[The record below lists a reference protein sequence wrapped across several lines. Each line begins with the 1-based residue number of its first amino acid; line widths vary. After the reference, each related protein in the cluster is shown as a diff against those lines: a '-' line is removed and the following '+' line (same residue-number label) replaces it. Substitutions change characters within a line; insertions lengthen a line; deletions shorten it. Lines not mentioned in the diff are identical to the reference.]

1 MKYSNR
7 LSRII
12 KSHKPA
18 CFAAAVI
25 LIAVSMSPSFGA
37 PNDEERGIR
46 IRSVISEVVVYK
58 DRAAIERTAQVELPE
73 GHAEILFPHLPEGVL
88 DDTVRIKSDGGAVTI
103 MGIEVEKKYLVKSR
117 QKRIREIEEKIEELR
132 RGDNTLVD
140 RMNAARSAIK
150 FIESVNDFAAK
161 RAHEGILYKGINLN
175 EMSETMA
182 FVEKNMLKEQ
192 EKIRQIVEK
201 RREISDSIRV
211 LEKKLG
217 DIAGTRYLSNRGS
230 FYNRQTEMISKSS
243 VQSLNQ
249 YNEEAI
255 QMEQEIA
262 SEHQGDREKWAV
274 VSLKAKKAGTYTLK
288 LTYVIS
294 GASWDPL
301 YDVRTD
307 MKEGKIELS
316 YYGMVKQTTGEEW
329 NNVALFLSTADPR
342 RAANPPELAPWLVAR
357 YIDRYDIEREIGR
370 RLEGAAGAA
379 DYASTGI
386 AVRKELEAR
395 GAMTKIQER
404 GTSVTYRVPSRRTV
418 ASGADPKK
426 TPIEVIPFDAKN
438 SAFSYV
444 AVPERSEFPFLRVRI
459 KNESDYAFL
468 PGSANLYLDGD
479 YVGRA
484 AFAKTVMPGK
494 SMTFHFGTDQGL
506 RITKTLMKKYREEKG
521 LLGGDVR
528 VSFHYRIK
536 IDNNRK
542 KEASLLVIDGIPY
555 SQESKITVD
564 IDSIDPA
571 PLGGDRERKR
581 PDYGKGI
588 RRWRVTVPALASKVI
603 DIKFHVQHPK
613 EMKVGGGI

>member
-1 MKYSNR
+1 MKYSF
-7 LSRII
+7 LLFRI
-12 KSHKPA
+12 SQSYRTT
-18 CFAAAVI
+18 C
-25 LIAVSMSPSFGA
+25 IAVTVLGIICLASAASGA
-37 PNDEERGIR
+37 PNDEDKGIR
-46 IRSVISEVVVYK
+46 IRSSIGEVIVYK

-88 DDTVRIKSDGGAVTI
+88 DDTVRIKSNGEAVTI

-117 QKRIREIEEKIEELR
+117 QKRIREIEEKIDDLR
-132 RGDNTLVD
+132 RGDNALVD
-140 RMNAARSAIK
+140 RMNAARSAIR

-182 FVEKNMLKEQ
+182 FVERNLLKEQ
-192 EKIRQIVEK
+192 EKIRQITEK
-201 RREISDSIRV
+201 RREISDSIRA

-217 DIAGTRYLSNRGS
+217 DIAGTRYLSNRSS

-243 VQSLNQ
+243 VQGLNQ
-249 YNEEAI
+249 YNDDAI

-262 SEHQGDREKWAV
+262 SERQGDREKWAV

-288 LTYVIS
+288 LSYVIS
-294 GASWDPL
+294 GATWDPL
-301 YDVRTD
+301 YDVRAD
-307 MKEGKIELS
+307 MKEGRIELS
-316 YYGMVKQTTGEEW
+316 YYGMVKQKTGEEW

-342 RAANPPELAPWLVAR
+342 RAANPPDLTPWVVAR
-357 YIDRYDIEREIGR
+357 YMDRYDIEREIGR

-386 AVRKELEAR
+386 AVRKELEAKIAVTR
-395 GAMTKIQER
+395 IQER
-404 GTSVTYRVPSRRTV
+404 GTSVTYRVPSRRSIT
-418 ASGADPKK
+418 SGSEPKK
-426 TPIEVIPFDAKN
+426 TPIEVIPFDTRNA
-438 SAFSYV
+438 AFTYV
-444 AVPERSEFPFLRVRI
+444 AVPERSEYPFLRVRI
-459 KNESDYAFL
+459 KNGSDYAFL
-468 PGSANLYLDGD
+468 PGNANLYLDGD

-494 SMTFHFGTDQGL
+494 SMTFHFGTDQGI

-521 LLGGDVR
+521 LLGGDTR

-542 KEASLLVIDGIPY
+542 KEASLLVIDRIPF

-571 PLGGDRERKR
+571 PLGGDKERKR

-588 RRWRVTVPALASKVI
+588 RRWRVAVPALTSKTI

-613 EMKVGGGI
+613 DMKVGGGI